1 MGGGRA
7 GISTGGQ
14 GEAGSQGGRAGEA
27 TNVSL
32 GPGFSPSLV

>member
-14 GEAGSQGGRAGEA
+14 GEGGSEEERGGEA